1 MLDAKTRQRLGH
13 ELVAAAMEGRVD
25 ELEVVGDLFDGLI
38 VVDHAHDICHE
49 ALVTVLT
56 EHRDEALVDGF
67 VKVHRRDA
75 GEDVDVLELPGDRGG
90 VLGRQ
95 LRAVR
100 PVDLVA
106 VVLLG
111 IVRRGDVDAR
121 LAAVFAHGKRELR
134 RRAQGLKE
142 LDGDAVARHDAGRG
156 ARKLHRVVA
165 AVHADGDALFHGL
178 FALSADDV
186 GKALRRPADDVAV
199 HVVKAN
205 VHRAAKAGRAEF
217 ERTVEAVFNLLFVV
231 CDGLELVSLVLAQRG
246 GGEPLFIF
254 LTVIHCMSSCSGISS
269 MGRIRFFASS
279 SIEDGT

>member
-13 ELVAAAMEGRVD
+13 ELVATAMEGRVD

-75 GEDVDVLELPGDRGG
+75 GEDVDVLELPGDGRG

-121 LAAVFAHGKRELR
+121 LAAVFAHGERELR

-156 ARKLHRVVA
+156 ARSRRRKVKILYST
-165 AVHADGDALFHGL
+165 FPE
-178 FALSADDV
+178 
-186 GKALRRPADDVAV
+186 KARKRKTLQVFPA
-199 HVVKAN
+199 
-205 VHRAAKAGRAEF
+205 AGRPS
-217 ERTVEAVFNLLFVV
+217 VYKMV
-231 CDGLELVSLVLAQRG
+231 
-246 GGEPLFIF
+246 
-254 LTVIHCMSSCSGISS
+254 
-269 MGRIRFFASS
+269 
-279 SIEDGT
+279 